1 MSSVPEVEGS
11 VNESTNGV
19 HHDNDLALPAP
30 PARAIQPLRSAPAS
44 VVAQPDP
51 GLYAILGLDP
61 SASDADIQTT
71 YRRRAAQLT
80 ARGSRD
86 KHALR
91 QLNVAY
97 EVLGNPFRRADYDR
111 LRTTAAGQQPHADE
125 VRRAAKV
132 AAPITRRR
140 RPRHAV
146 QPRYAG
152 LGDVFVVLMVV
163 GLAVSAGLLIVPR
176 LSINLSAL
184 NALSTIMPGTARRA
198 VDSPPAGSATP
209 GLPTTV
215 DPRFSASSVSVSNPN
230 PPRDSAQNVV
240 VKLRRDGQPAA
251 NVEVWASVAYYSTRE
266 RWPST
271 GTVKTDATGSATIS
285 FNVGGATP
293 DFPVEVRA
301 YALVDDQPALA
312 GSASFTPR

>member
-1 MSSVPEVEGS
+1 MISVPEVEGS
-11 VNESTNGV
+11 VEQSTNGV
-19 HHDNDLALPAP
+19 HHGKDLALPPP
-30 PARAIQPLRSAPAS
+30 PARAIRPLSSAPGP
-44 VVAQPDP
+44 VAQADP

-61 SASDADIQTT
+61 SATDAEIQTT
-71 YRRRAAQLT
+71 YRRRAAQLSS
-80 ARGSRD
+80 RGSRD
-86 KHALR
+86 RYALR

-111 LRTTAAGQQPHADE
+111 LRTTAANQQPHADE
-125 VRRAAKV
+125 VHRSTKV
-132 AAPITRRR
+132 AAPVARRR

-163 GLAVSAGLLIVPR
+163 GLAVVAGLLIVPR

-184 NALSTIMPGTARRA
+184 NALSAIVPGTARRA
-198 VDSPPAGSATP
+198 VDATTATSATP
-209 GLPTTV
+209 GLPTSV
-215 DPRFSASSVSVSNPN
+215 DARFSASTVNVSNPN
-230 PPRDSAQNVV
+230 PPRNSAQNVV
-240 VKLRRDGQPAA
+240 VKLKRDGQPAA
-251 NVEVWASVAYYSTRE
+251 NVEVWANVAYYSTRE

-271 GTVKTDATGSATIS
+271 GTVKTDASGSATIS

-312 GSASFTPR
+312 GSTTFTPR